1 MGINRRFIHEKIDMG
16 YENLDRTESP
26 DGRRYLTLDGNAY
39 PSVTT
44 VLGVLSRESIAQWRA
59 KVGEEEANKISLKAT
74 TRGTAVHSIIE
85 KYMNNEPDYAEGF
98 LPHVVQSLENLKP
111 LLNKHITKVYG
122 QEVPLYSDHL
132 KLAGTCD
139 AIVEWDG
146 VPTIVDWKTSRRPK
160 KKANIGSYFMQL
172 AAYAVMWEERTG
184 MAVNQTRI
192 VMDVDDFHPVMYEE
206 TRDAWIDKMIEVRDQ
221 YNREKLFHG

>member
-1 MGINRRFIHEKIDMG
+1 MEFIHEKIDMG

-44 VLGVLSRESIAQWRA
+44 VLSVLSRESIAQWRA

-192 VMDVDDFHPVMYEE
+192 VMDVDDFHPVMYKE

>member
-1 MGINRRFIHEKIDMG
+1 MEFIHEKIDMG

-160 KKANIGSYFMQL
+160 KKANISSYFMQL

-184 MAVNQTRI
+184 MPINQTRI

>member
-1 MGINRRFIHEKIDMG
+1 MRFIHEKIDMG

-98 LPHVVQSLENLKP
+98 LPHVVQSLHNLKP
-111 LLNKHITKVYG
+111 LIDKHVTKVYG

-146 VPTIVDWKTSRRPK
+146 VPTIIDWKTSRRPK
-160 KKANIGSYFMQL
+160 KKANISSYFMQL

-184 MAVNQTRI
+184 MPINQTRI
-192 VMDVDDFHPVMYEE
+192 VMDVDDFHPVMYKE

-221 YNREKLFHG
+221 YNREQLFHG